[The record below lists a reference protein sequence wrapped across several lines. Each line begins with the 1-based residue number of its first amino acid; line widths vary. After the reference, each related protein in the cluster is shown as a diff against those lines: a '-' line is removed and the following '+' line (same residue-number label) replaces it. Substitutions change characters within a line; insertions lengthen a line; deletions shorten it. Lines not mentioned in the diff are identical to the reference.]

1 MSWEGD
7 VEHIIKNRNNMSKIE
22 GEQKY
27 FTAQEAREVSMKIRD
42 NRLNEELDEIYGLIN
57 DARFEGKTAITLS
70 RFIDKLTQ
78 EFLEKKG
85 FTIKMFSGTQWDPCN
100 DTTISW

>member
-1 MSWEGD
+1 MP
-7 VEHIIKNRNNMSKIE
+7 IIE

-27 FTAQEAREVSMKIRD
+27 FTAQEARAVSMEIRD
-42 NRLNEELDEIYGLIN
+42 NRLNEELDEIYNKIN
-57 DARFEGKTAITLS
+57 DARFEGKTSITLN

-78 EFLEKKG
+78 EFLERKG
-85 FTIKMFSGTQWDPCN
+85 FTVKMFSGTQWDPCN

>member
-1 MSWEGD
+1 MLK
-7 VEHIIKNRNNMSKIE
+7 VE

-27 FTAQEAREVSMKIRD
+27 FTAQEARAVSMEIRD
-42 NRLNEELDEIYGLIN
+42 NKLNEELDEIYSKIN
-57 DARFEGKTAITLS
+57 DARFEGKTSITLN

-78 EFLEKKG
+78 EFLERKG
-85 FTIKMFSGTQWDPCN
+85 FTVKMFSGTQWDPCN

>member
-1 MSWEGD
+1 MP
-7 VEHIIKNRNNMSKIE
+7 IIE

-27 FTAQEAREVSMKIRD
+27 FTAQEARAVSMEIRD
-42 NRLNEELDEIYGLIN
+42 NRLNEELDEIYNKIN
-57 DARFEGKTAITLS
+57 DARFEGKTSITLN

-85 FTIKMFSGTQWDPCN
+85 FTVKMFSGTQWDPCN

>member
-1 MSWEGD
+1 M
-7 VEHIIKNRNNMSKIE
+7 RIE

-27 FTAQEAREVSMKIRD
+27 FTAQEARAVSMEIRD
-42 NRLNEELDEIYGLIN
+42 NRLNGELDEIYDKIN
-57 DARFEGKTAITLS
+57 DARFEGKTSITLN

-78 EFLEKKG
+78 EFLERKG
-85 FTIKMFSGTQWDPCN
+85 FTVKIFSGTQWDPCN